1 METALVSLLGRGA
14 MTNHEVVRLIIVSAS
29 RVMEYHCRLCC
40 RSTHTWNHGSRSY
53 RFLNT

>member
-53 RFLNT
+53 RFL